1 MVGQNLQTL
10 EVAEEKTFQRE
21 EKLQVGFE
29 RLVNTYQLNTMS
41 FDHDLPN
48 VVQHKISS

>member
-29 RLVNTYQLNTMS
+29 RLVNTYQLNNMS
-41 FDHDLPN
+41 SDHVLPN
-48 VVQHKISS
+48 VL